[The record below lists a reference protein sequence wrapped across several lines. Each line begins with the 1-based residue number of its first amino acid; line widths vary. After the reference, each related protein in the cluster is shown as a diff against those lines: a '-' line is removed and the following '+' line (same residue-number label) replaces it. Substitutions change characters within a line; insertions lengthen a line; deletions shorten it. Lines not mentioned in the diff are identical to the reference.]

1 MAYIDTRTPQDRA
14 KSIVG
19 VVAVHGALAYALVVG
34 LQATGVIESVPRLT
48 GETITEVPIEP
59 PPPPPKPDEAVE
71 DPAPSRTQTY
81 VPEPEID
88 LVRDDP
94 VVPTLVDPLP
104 PLDPV
109 VIETF
114 PTTAATPAGKSL
126 PAFDAIGPKPRGDT
140 SQWVTTADYRS
151 SWINRELTGVTRFRV
166 GVGANGRVES
176 CAVTGSSGHPELDR
190 ATCDLVTRRA
200 RVEPGRD
207 GRGERAP
214 GSYSSAVA
222 WQLPE

>member
-14 KSIVG
+14 KSVAG
-19 VVAVHGALAYALVVG
+19 VVAVHGALAYALLVG

-88 LVRDDP
+88 LVREDP

-109 VIETF
+109 VIEAF
-114 PTTAATPAGKSL
+114 PTTAATPRST
-126 PAFDAIGPKPRGDT
+126 GPSGAKPNRSVYSG
-140 SQWVTTADYRS
+140 SCQATAL
-151 SWINRELTGVTRFRV
+151 E
-166 GVGANGRVES
+166 
-176 CAVTGSSGHPELDR
+176 
-190 ATCDLVTRRA
+190 
-200 RVEPGRD
+200 
-207 GRGERAP
+207 
-214 GSYSSAVA
+214 
-222 WQLPE
+222 